1 MKTTLEMPDLL
12 MRQVKAYSALSG
24 QSMRVFFI
32 DAVKNRLKEATAR
45 KSMKSEPA
53 WMKLFGAAKQDR
65 NIIHEVQT
73 VIDEEFSKINAE
85 DWK

>member
-1 MKTTLEMPDLL
+1 MKTTLEMPDMLL
-12 MRQVKAYSALSG
+12 RQIKAYSALSG

-32 DAVKNRLKEATAR
+32 DAVKGKLREATLKKSR
-45 KSMKSEPA
+45 KDEPA
-53 WMKLFGAAKQDR
+53 WMKLFGAAKADR
-65 NIIHEVQT
+65 AIIRDVQA